1 MRVVSE
7 RFVVWFSLTDL
18 GCRSLAWDSA
28 EKAAKERIVVR

>member
-7 RFVVWFSLTDL
+7 EFVVWFSLTDL
-18 GCRSLAWDSA
+18 GSLAWDSA